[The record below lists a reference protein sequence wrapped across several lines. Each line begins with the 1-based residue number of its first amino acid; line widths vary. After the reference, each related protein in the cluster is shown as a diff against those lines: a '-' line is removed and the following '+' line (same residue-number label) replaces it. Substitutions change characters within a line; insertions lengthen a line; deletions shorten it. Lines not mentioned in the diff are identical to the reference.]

1 MPKATK
7 GVYAEE
13 TKGVYAEEMNYL
25 DIAPDICLTI
35 YVAKE
40 GVTKEQMRDHYQQVM
55 LPWLKDYGMTRA
67 KCWVSQHGDLLSLNV
82 QVVKYTGEWST
93 IPGIHDL
100 YRSDSGRALMKTR
113 LLSECYVNEI

>member
-13 TKGVYAEEMNYL
+13 INYIRL
-25 DIAPDICLTI
+25 AHDICLVT

-40 GVTKEQMRDHYQQVM
+40 DVTKEQMRDHYQQVV
-55 LPWLKDYGMTRA
+55 LPWLKDNGMTRS
-67 KCWVSQHGDLLSLNV
+67 KCWISQHGDLLSLNV
-82 QVVKYTGEWST
+82 EVPDYYGDWSK
-93 IPGIHDL
+93 IIGIHDL
-100 YRSDSGRALMKTR
+100 YRSDSGGALMKTR